1 MAIWDVRSNGKL
13 VRNRVERAA
22 CLGTLSIMNQL
33 EEQRLARRDGSV
45 DLEGE

>member
-1 MAIWDVRSNGKL
+1 MAIWDVRSDGRL

-22 CLGTLSIMNQL
+22 WELFQQLNQL
-33 EEQRLARRDGSV
+33 EEQRLAHRDGSV